1 LKQNS
6 RNKYIVLLGRILEQ
20 QIGDPAGDDDQVSI
34 VGLCLEIILVMAG
47 SGEAAMV
54 DPKGMKGT

>member
-1 LKQNS
+1 
-6 RNKYIVLLGRILEQ
+6 VLLGRILEQ

-34 VGLCLEIILVMAG
+34 VGLCLEIVLVMAG